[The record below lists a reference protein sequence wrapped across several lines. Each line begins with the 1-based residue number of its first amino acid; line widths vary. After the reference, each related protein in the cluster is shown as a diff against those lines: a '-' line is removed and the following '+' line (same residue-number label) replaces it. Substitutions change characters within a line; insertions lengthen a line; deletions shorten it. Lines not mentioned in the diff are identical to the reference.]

1 VDDAGKQIFIDEFG
15 AQTTTVPD
23 DNYFLEGKGSP
34 LYKLDDL
41 KTQVPST
48 AANIQGE
55 LTAFDFG
62 EEGDKLVEI
71 VTDPLLYNATVESG
85 KLTDSDIYWGKNFL
99 TLNVDS
105 ADQPV
110 NIDIRPG
117 KYNAAQLAAEVER
130 SINEAYGDDKK
141 IQIIRNVDDEINIDL
156 SKLNADGSTSS
167 LDAAITVDLLTDS
180 YVTSQQ
186 VGGANRINLTGA
198 SPDFTRDEF
207 LAHVQARIN
216 TALNSYASAN
226 ATQKAALGIEKLQFT
241 RAAGT
246 TIDTIY
252 ETNDVITFN
261 HTSNAYGNPASA
273 GTPDKVKQRN
283 LVYSY
288 FDNKPNLSVYDG
300 KQEVAGTPANVNDS
314 SGNAT
319 NTDQNKIMYSTTE
332 NTLRIYFTGISSNN
346 PIFQPNGKIRLS
358 GDFADAEATQASF
371 LNGREFTISS
381 VQYANDASDST
392 NAYVQ
397 INTTGLGF
405 PDADFNVKTTAG
417 NKLNVMYDPST
428 TVEAFF
434 EGAQNV
440 YEDAPVNFA
449 SKKIVI
455 REIGTAKQTDP
466 GNDATAGAFSNFTA
480 LYETDANTGS
490 KAMLGLKTYTKAG
503 SETVQWVDELN
514 PPVKVT
520 YDEINQRLQFT
531 VDRTVLGTGTDSN
544 FNSFTVYGKSTA
556 TDTNNLGLVSKDD
569 SPSTLIR
576 GGEILSGESFVAD
589 GEEIQLNDKRYGIEV
604 EYNSDKKS
612 FKISSGTTGEQIA
625 AQGALGVTDTQKAS
639 NIQVGRYALDATGSV
654 VDATDYFSGD
664 NNLLG
669 VGATKTEAEFTA
681 GKGLSATAAKAT
693 GATATEPLNEV
704 FRLSTTNGEN
714 IFNVSV
720 NGISGVI
727 TIPPG
732 FYVGS
737 TLAEALESKIN
748 QIMDPVTGETV
759 GGVTARFNASTN
771 NFEFTTGTTGD
782 TSTIKVKGA
791 GRLGLDDV
799 PLGVGTVP
807 KIFNLVQATNA
818 NGVALYVNADGKVV
832 ETPPENMVDGYY
844 PLYIDEGELT
854 FDKTGKLINPKQD
867 VHYEK
872 QEEGFSISLD
882 IDFGSSTQ
890 FAQPFSVLSVNQDG
904 FTSGRLDGL
913 EIDASGTIRANYTN
927 GQNNPLGKIVV
938 ANFNNQNG
946 LKQIGNATYVETAV
960 SGTAQVGEAGAE
972 GFGNIL
978 SGSLERSNVDITE
991 ELVNL
996 ITAQRNFQASAK
1008 AIETTTTL
1016 TQTIINIR
1024 G

>member
-1 VDDAGKQIFIDEFG
+1 
-15 AQTTTVPD
+15 
-23 DNYFLEGKGSP
+23 
-34 LYKLDDL
+34 
-41 KTQVPST
+41 
-48 AANIQGE
+48 
-55 LTAFDFG
+55 
-62 EEGDKLVEI
+62 
-71 VTDPLLYNATVESG
+71 
-85 KLTDSDIYWGKNFL
+85 
-99 TLNVDS
+99 
-105 ADQPV
+105 
-110 NIDIRPG
+110 
-117 KYNAAQLAAEVER
+117 
-130 SINEAYGDDKK
+130 
-141 IQIIRNVDDEINIDL
+141 
-156 SKLNADGSTSS
+156 
-167 LDAAITVDLLTDS
+167 
-180 YVTSQQ
+180 
-186 VGGANRINLTGA
+186 
-198 SPDFTRDEF
+198 
-207 LAHVQARIN
+207 
-216 TALNSYASAN
+216 
-226 ATQKAALGIEKLQFT
+226 
-241 RAAGT
+241 
-246 TIDTIY
+246 
-252 ETNDVITFN
+252 
-261 HTSNAYGNPASA
+261 
-273 GTPDKVKQRN
+273 
-283 LVYSY
+283 
-288 FDNKPNLSVYDG
+288 
-300 KQEVAGTPANVNDS
+300 
-314 SGNAT
+314 
-319 NTDQNKIMYSTTE
+319 
-332 NTLRIYFTGISSNN
+332 
-346 PIFQPNGKIRLS
+346 
-358 GDFADAEATQASF
+358 
-371 LNGREFTISS
+371 
-381 VQYANDASDST
+381 
-392 NAYVQ
+392 
-397 INTTGLGF
+397 
-405 PDADFNVKTTAG
+405 
-417 NKLNVMYDPST
+417 MYDPST

-503 SETVQWVDELN
+503 NETVQWVDELN

-791 GRLGLDDV
+791 ARLGLDDV

-818 NGVALYVNADGKVV
+818 NGVA
-832 ETPPENMVDGYY
+832 P
-844 PLYIDEGELT
+844 IC
-854 FDKTGKLINPKQD
+854 
-867 VHYEK
+867 
-872 QEEGFSISLD
+872 
-882 IDFGSSTQ
+882 
-890 FAQPFSVLSVNQDG
+890 
-904 FTSGRLDGL
+904 
-913 EIDASGTIRANYTN
+913 
-927 GQNNPLGKIVV
+927 
-938 ANFNNQNG
+938 
-946 LKQIGNATYVETAV
+946 
-960 SGTAQVGEAGAE
+960 
-972 GFGNIL
+972 
-978 SGSLERSNVDITE
+978 
-991 ELVNL
+991 
-996 ITAQRNFQASAK
+996 
-1008 AIETTTTL
+1008 
-1016 TQTIINIR
+1016 
-1024 G
+1024 